1 MSEYPLRIGEMGT
14 QSGELSTIRPMNV
27 CFTIRHPARVHL
39 YKNPIRILAEN
50 GHNVYTFVV
59 RSDIITELLDNYGM
73 DYRVLA
79 NDSSSLP
86 GLFFEQAKVETKLL
100 VKSLAIHPDVM
111 VDGVASTHVAKL
123 VGAKSVLFSDT
134 GHAKNT
140 HKLQFPFADRI
151 CTPERYHGEIGE
163 KRVTHRS
170 YHELAYLHPN
180 RFEPD
185 PSVLDDTGLDPDD
198 RFVILRTVGW
208 DALHDIGKSGF
219 DSLMDVIEALEE
231 TGVEVLITSEAPLPE
246 SAERYRLSIEPHRIH
261 HLMYYADLF
270 IGESGTMASES
281 AVLGTPAVYVSSIR
295 LGYLDELE
303 DRYGLVF
310 NYSGPDR
317 QRNGLEK
324 AVSIL
329 EDYDE
334 REWARRRETM
344 LDEKVDMTDV
354 ILDQITDLFG
364 DG

>member
-1 MSEYPLRIGEMGT
+1 MEVRSE
-14 QSGELSTIRPMNV
+14 ELSEIGPMTV

-39 YKNPIRILAEN
+39 YRNPIEVLEAN
-50 GHNVYTFVV
+50 GHTVETFVV
-59 RSDIITELLDNYGM
+59 RSDIVTELLDSYGM
-73 DYRVLA
+73 DYRVVA
-79 NDSSSLP
+79 NDRSSLP
-86 GLFFEQAKVETKLL
+86 GLFFEQAKVETRLL
-100 VKSLAIHPDVM
+100 VRALGVRPDVM
-111 VDGVASTHVAKL
+111 VDGVAATHVAKL

-134 GHAKNT
+134 GHAAFT
-140 HKLQFPFADRI
+140 QRLSFPFADRI
-151 CTPERYHGEIGE
+151 CTPERYHGDAGE
-163 KRVTHRS
+163 KRVQHRS

-185 PSVLDDTGLDPDD
+185 PSVLDGIGLDPDD

-208 DALHDIGKSGF
+208 DAIHDIGRGGF
-219 DSLMDVIEALEE
+219 DSLTDVIEALQE
-231 TGVEVLITSEAPLPE
+231 TGAEVFITSEASLPE
-246 SAERYRLSIEPHRIH
+246 SAEEYRISVDPHRVH

-281 AVLGTPAVYVSSIR
+281 AVLGTPAIYVSSIR

-303 DRYGLVF
+303 DRFGLVF

-317 QRNGLEK
+317 QRNGLKK

-334 REWARRRETM
+334 GVWVDRREAM

-354 ILDQITDLFG
+354 ILYQIADLYG
-364 DG
+364 GS